1 MAPIDVTIAGGRWIE
16 DQTIHP
22 GQTLVRPV
30 VGNKR
35 SGEGVAVRRIRR
47 EGEHYELSKV
57 VFEYGEH
64 KTVGEPVTVDP
75 DNREKEISV
84 DGKLVAAK
92 FRERIY

>member
-1 MAPIDVTIAGGRWIE
+1 MAPIDITIAGGRWIE

-35 SGEGVAVRRIRR
+35 SGEGVAVRRTHRK
-47 EGEHYELSKV
+47 GEHYELSKV

-64 KTVGEPVTVDP
+64 KVVGEPVAVGP
-75 DNREKEISV
+75 DMKENEISV
-84 DGKLVAAK
+84 DGKLVAAR